1 MYHSISKTDALGGD
15 GHDTVKGF
23 NVGMWEASTQSDRID
38 LGDLLDGYKP
48 SIHGQYAASYIDGV
62 VTIVTI
68 DTHDA
73 IGQYLKVEQSGED
86 AVLMLDRTGHGGRY
100 AALLTIQN
108 VHTDLATLL
117 VNHQISLV

>member
-1 MYHSISKTDALGGD
+1 MYHSKSKTDALGGN
-15 GHDTVKGF
+15 GHVTVKGF
-23 NVGMWEASTQSDRID
+23 SVDMLEASTPSDRID

-48 SIHGQYAASYIDGV
+48 SIHGHYAASHIDG
-62 VTIVTI
+62 IATI

-73 IGQYLKVEQSGED
+73 IGQFLKVEQSGED

-117 VNHQISLV
+117 ANHQISLV